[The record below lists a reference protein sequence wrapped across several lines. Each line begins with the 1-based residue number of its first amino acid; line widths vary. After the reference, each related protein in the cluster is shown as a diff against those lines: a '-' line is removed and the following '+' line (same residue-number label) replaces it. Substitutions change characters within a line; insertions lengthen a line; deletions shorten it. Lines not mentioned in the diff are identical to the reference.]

1 MAILDTVKTIAELAK
16 KGMTVE
22 LQEKIVELREEVMA
36 LKEENIRLR
45 DENLKLKQELD
56 LYTKGDIC
64 PRCKKPTWKLESS
77 KPHETFGNL
86 GVIARVYKCSDC
98 GLTEEYTITP
108 DGKSNLPDQSRR
120 R

>member
-1 MAILDTVKTIAELAK
+1 MAILETAKIIAELAK

-36 LKEENIRLR
+36 LKEENIQLR
-45 DENLKLKQELD
+45 DENLQLKQELD
-56 LYTKGDIC
+56 RYTKGDVC

-77 KPHETFGNL
+77 QPHSTFGNL

-98 GLTEEYTITP
+98 GLSEEYTITP
-108 DGKSNLPDQSRR
+108 NGKNDLPNQSRR